1 VPPEADDIA
10 PASPAEL
17 DALTGRIDA
26 WLSVQ
31 LVENPVMEEAER
43 GEPDVRRWRIR
54 LAGEEKD
61 FTTVWLTLD
70 QRTLSYESYVMPAP
84 EEDHARF
91 YEHLMRR
98 NQTLNG
104 MAFSI
109 GDEDAVFLR
118 GQLPVAAVDEGELDR
133 IVGSFYAYVEQCFR
147 PALRIGFASR
157 FRSS

>member
-1 VPPEADDIA
+1 MLPDTDEA
-10 PASPAEL
+10 PASPEEL
-17 DALTGRIDA
+17 DALEARIA
-26 WLSVQ
+26 EWLAVQ
-31 LVENPVMEEAER
+31 LAENPVMVEVDRAEP
-43 GEPDVRRWRIR
+43 GIRRWRVR

-91 YEHLMRR
+91 YEHLLRR
-98 NQTLNG
+98 NHQLNG

-118 GQLPVAAVDEGELDR
+118 GRLPVAAVDEAQLDR
-133 IVGSFYAYVEQCFR
+133 IIGSFYAYVELCFR

-157 FRSS
+157 FG